1 MAHTQ
6 WLQWLPGV
14 GLGISVPPHFVS
26 FLFTLVTSL
35 SACGYYSHCHITFI
49 VHSHKC
55 MGVNGEALQL
65 HTVTRESVSGII

>member
-35 SACGYYSHCHITFI
+35 SACGYYSHCHITFYRTLTQMYG
-49 VHSHKC
+49 S
-55 MGVNGEALQL
+55 Q
-65 HTVTRESVSGII
+65 